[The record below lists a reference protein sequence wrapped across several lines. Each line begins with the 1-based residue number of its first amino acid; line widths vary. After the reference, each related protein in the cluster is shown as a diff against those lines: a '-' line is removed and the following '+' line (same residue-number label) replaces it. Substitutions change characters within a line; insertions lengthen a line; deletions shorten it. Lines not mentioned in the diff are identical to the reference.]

1 MSAGRRHLC
10 RNTSIFSQ
18 NVRCIHLW
26 WDRSTGIWN
35 KVHIKRLFESVKC
48 RNMSVAFYCP
58 VIPAGDG
65 SDFQSGSDKWDV
77 DGDRAS
83 LVELVSWWQRAWK
96 EGVLSADRWS
106 NSGERADGRMAS
118 QLPPLQGGQGI
129 LANLDKRKMPKWK
142 DSVVCLSVCSFEWR
156 ILRQR
161 VIWFIYRSVT
171 KTYKFKKKEYM
182 NFCVHEPLAHL
193 LLALFSEQVR
203 VSLTLSDVHLAVFHP
218 LGPSPLPSCISYRL
232 TLRWDV
238 RACCQPA
245 SPW

>member
-1 MSAGRRHLC
+1 MWGAFIYDGTEAQAFETKFTLNACLKVWNAGTWVLLF
-10 RNTSIFSQ
+10 T
-18 NVRCIHLW
+18 VLW
-26 WDRSTGIWN
+26 FQLVMAPI
-35 KVHIKRLFESVKC
+35 
-48 RNMSVAFYCP
+48 
-58 VIPAGDG
+58 
-65 SDFQSGSDKWDV
+65 FQSGSDKWDV